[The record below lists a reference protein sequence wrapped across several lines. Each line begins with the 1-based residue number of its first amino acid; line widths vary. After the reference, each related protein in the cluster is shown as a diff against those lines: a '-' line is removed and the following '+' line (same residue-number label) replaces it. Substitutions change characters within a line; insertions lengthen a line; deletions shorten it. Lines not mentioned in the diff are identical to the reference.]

1 MNTHKNANKQGE
13 KILLGGVAAAALGLI
28 NAKPQTVKAAN
39 QNGTRATKK
48 TVRRTVKTKLTYQ
61 TEAEGAAVS
70 DDESTDQNSSSQTAG
85 SENNA
90 GTSSSAPETEH
101 EQTSANSST
110 ASENSADA
118 AAGNT
123 SDPSTTDK
131 AKADKQE
138 ADHAQ
143 FDPAKATRDG
153 AISSRWNDIPVT
165 ADNGV
170 LKIGSSDKQYTI
182 KNDNLLKNIGIKN
195 NIPWVDTSK
204 ITEINILGTI
214 EIEGY
219 ANNLFS
225 GLSSLQTFKGLENLK
240 TDNITRMDDMF
251 DGCSSLTSLSFPKS
265 FNTSKVTNM
274 QDMFEN
280 CTALETLD
288 LSNFDTSN
296 VREMLNM
303 FNGCTNLKSL
313 NLQNFNT
320 DKIDDFLGLGSMFEN
335 CTNLEELNIENFN
348 IPSAKSATSMFDN
361 DPNLRKLVL
370 GPKCN
375 ISSSYLN
382 VQGTWVNMGLG
393 KGSPKKG
400 TCKWYYPQAFLDEFN
415 PSTQH
420 DAYVCF
426 ADLGGPITVHYQSD
440 NKDIADADEQ
450 FGDIDTKLVNDDS
463 FIAFKPKEIKG
474 YKFDHAEFN
483 GSTTDIDSFLFT
495 SKPQTVNLIY
505 TKNGSSTPNGSEG
518 STGSD
523 GSNGSNSSDSSNGS
537 NGSNSSN
544 TSNSSNGS
552 DSSNDS
558 NSSNS
563 SNSSDSSDGSN
574 GSNSSDSSNGS
585 TGSDSSDGSIGSDS
599 SNSSDSSDGSN
610 GSNSSDSSN
619 GSTGSDSSD
628 GSTGSDSSNSSNSSD
643 SSDGS
648 DSSNGSN
655 SSNSS
660 NSSNGSNSSN
670 TSNSSDSSD
679 SSNGSNSS
687 NSSNSSNGSNSSNT
701 SNSSDSS
708 NGSNSSNS
716 SDSSNGS
723 NSSNS
728 SNSSDSSNGSNSSNS
743 SNSSNGSNSSNSSNS
758 SDSSNGSNSS
768 NGSESNGS
776 NASNTA
782 GSIVNRP
789 AAIAPAVTVHYQD
802 EYGNSIAP
810 DRVIQGRIGDG
821 YTTGAETVSGYTLKT
836 RPDNATGFFINS
848 PQSVTYVYSKND
860 GQTNNST
867 PAPAGNQTPTDN
879 EPTPI
884 PSSKKA
890 KKKNAP
896 KKASKGLHANKQSK
910 KAPAKSIKGLTA
922 NKHQANR
929 PAKLAA
935 ADHKLN
941 KKGKLDQDSRT
952 DALPQTGT
960 EKHNS
965 LAMLALGGLALATAL
980 GAAWLERK
988 KD

>member
-39 QNGTRATKK
+39 QNGTRATKNA
-48 TVRRTVKTKLTYQ
+48 TRRLVKTKLNYQ
-61 TEAEGAAVS
+61 SETEGEAAA
-70 DDESTDQNSSSQTAG
+70 DDPTDQKSDNQTAG

-90 GTSSSAPETEH
+90 GTASSAPETEQ
-101 EQTSANSST
+101 EQASANSST
-110 ASENSADA
+110 ASENSA

-123 SDPSTTDK
+123 SDSSTTDD

-138 ADHAQ
+138 EGSAQ

-170 LKIGSSDKQYTI
+170 LTIGLPDKQYTI
-182 KNDNLLKNIGIKN
+182 KSDSLLKKIGIKN

-204 ITEINILGTI
+204 ITEIDILGTI

-219 ANNLFS
+219 AHNLFS

-251 DGCSSLTSLSFPKS
+251 NGCSSLTSLSLPKS

-274 QDMFEN
+274 QDMFEG

-375 ISSSYLN
+375 ISNSYLN

-518 STGSD
+518 STGS
-523 GSNGSNSSDSSNGS
+523 NGS

-574 GSNSSDSSNGS
+574 GSSSSDS
-585 TGSDSSDGSIGSDS
+585 
-599 SNSSDSSDGSN
+599 SN

-648 DSSNGSN
+648 NGSSSSDSSNGSN
-655 SSNSS
+655 SSD
-660 NSSNGSNSSN
+660 SSNGSTGSDSSDGSTGSDSSN
-670 TSNSSDSSD
+670 GSTGSDSSNGSDSSDSSNGSDSSQSSDGSDSSNGSTGSDSSDGSTGSNSSDGSD

-687 NSSNSSNGSNSSNT
+687 NSSNSSNGSNSS
-701 SNSSDSS
+701 D
-708 NGSNSSNS
+708 
-716 SDSSNGS
+716 
-723 NSSNS
+723 
-728 SNSSDSSNGSNSSNS
+728 
-743 SNSSNGSNSSNSSNS
+743 
-758 SDSSNGSNSS
+758 SS

-782 GSIVNRP
+782 GSIVNSP

-802 EYGNSIAP
+802 EYGNTIAP
-810 DRVIQGRIGDG
+810 DRIIQGRIGDG

-848 PQSVTYVYSKND
+848 PQSVTYVYSKSD

-867 PAPAGNQTPTDN
+867 TAPAGNQTPTDN

-884 PSSKKA
+884 PSSKKSQ
-890 KKKNAP
+890 KKKAI
-896 KKASKGLHANKQSK
+896 KGLHANKQSK

-929 PAKLAA
+929 PAKLV
-935 ADHKLN
+935 ADGRKLS
-941 KKGKLDQDSRT
+941 KKGKLNQDSST
-952 DALPQTGT
+952 DALPQTGA

-965 LAMLALGGLALATAL
+965 LAMLALGGLALVTAL

>member
-48 TVRRTVKTKLTYQ
+48 TTTRAVKTKLNYQ
-61 TEAEGAAVS
+61 TEAEGEAA
-70 DDESTDQNSSSQTAG
+70 DDDPTDQDSSSQTAG
-85 SENNA
+85 SEAN
-90 GTSSSAPETEH
+90 TSAASSAPETG
-101 EQTSANSST
+101 QGQAGTNSGT
-110 ASENSADA
+110 ASENSADT

-131 AKADKQE
+131 AKADS
-138 ADHAQ
+138 AQ

-165 ADNGV
+165 ADNGI
-170 LKIGSSDKQYTI
+170 LKIGLPDKQYTI
-182 KNDNLLKNIGIKN
+182 KSDSLLKKIGIKN

-204 ITEINILGTI
+204 ITEIDILGTI

-251 DGCSSLTSLSFPKS
+251 NGCSSLTSLSLPKS

-274 QDMFEN
+274 QDMFED

-296 VREMLNM
+296 VGEMLNM

-320 DKIDDFLGLGSMFEN
+320 DEIDDFNGLKSMFEN

-348 IPSAKSATSMFDN
+348 IPYAKSSDLMFDN

-370 GPKCN
+370 GPKCD
-375 ISSSYLN
+375 ISNSNLN

-450 FGDIDTKLVNDDS
+450 FGDIDTKLVNGNYLT
-463 FIAFKPKEIKG
+463 AFKPKEIKE

-495 SKPQTVNLIY
+495 SKPQTVNFIY

-523 GSNGSNSSDSSNGS
+523 SSNG
-537 NGSNSSN
+537 
-544 TSNSSNGS
+544 
-552 DSSNDS
+552 
-558 NSSNS
+558 
-563 SNSSDSSDGSN
+563 
-574 GSNSSDSSNGS
+574 
-585 TGSDSSDGSIGSDS
+585 
-599 SNSSDSSDGSN
+599 
-610 GSNSSDSSN
+610 
-619 GSTGSDSSD
+619 
-628 GSTGSDSSNSSNSSD
+628 
-643 SSDGS
+643 
-648 DSSNGSN
+648 
-655 SSNSS
+655 
-660 NSSNGSNSSN
+660 
-670 TSNSSDSSD
+670 SDSSD

-687 NSSNSSNGSNSSNT
+687 NSSNSSDSSNGSNSSDSSNSSNS

-708 NGSNSSNS
+708 NGSNSSDSSNSSNSSNSSDSSNGSNSSDSSNGSNSSDSSNGSNSSDSSNGSNSSDSSNSSNGSDSSNGSNSSDSSNGSNSSDSSNSSNGSDSSNGSNS

-728 SNSSDSSNGSNSSNS
+728 SNSSDSSNGSN
-743 SNSSNGSNSSNSSNS
+743 
-758 SDSSNGSNSS
+758 
-768 NGSESNGS
+768 
-776 NASNTA
+776 ASNTA
-782 GSIVNRP
+782 GSIVSSP

-802 EYGNSIAP
+802 EYGNTIAP

-836 RPDNATGFFINS
+836 RPDNATGFFISS

-860 GQTNNST
+860 GQTNDST
-867 PAPAGNQTPTDN
+867 TAPAGNQTPTDN
-879 EPTPI
+879 KPTPI
-884 PSSKKA
+884 PTSKKTKKKKAA
-890 KKKNAP
+890 KKAI
-896 KKASKGLHANKQSK
+896 KGLHANKQSK

-935 ADHKLN
+935 ADRKLN
-941 KKGKLDQDSRT
+941 KKGKLNQESST
-952 DALPQTGT
+952 DALPQTGV

-980 GAAWLERK
+980 GAAWLGRK
-988 KD
+988 ETN